1 MFNDIGPKYPWL
13 DPTLSTKSP
22 VFGSYDVASAPAPA
36 TTFLKV
42 NGDLPIKTVNWV
54 LDVLVIAEVS
64 PTIGSPVLDSPTST
78 DNFVEL
84 INVAVSV
91 VPDAGSLALG

>member
-1 MFNDIGPKYPWL
+1 M

-42 NGDLPIKTVNWV
+42 NGDLPIKQVNA
-54 LDVLVIAEVS
+54 LSPVLVIAEVN

-78 DNFVEL
+78 ENFVVL
-84 INVAVSV
+84 IKVAVSV